1 MTLATMFICSLW
13 APSKS
18 HQLSTLT
25 KTSCYWCQ
33 TCQDAAAAEE
43 GTASCSDGAPS
54 AQFAVTQT
62 GLLLSQNKKEEWEK
76 PQTNAIGIRSTLN
89 YGSRECD
96 YNFGFTQSHL

>member
-1 MTLATMFICSLW
+1 MKMTFATMFICSLW

-62 GLLLSQNKKEEWEK
+62 GLLLSQKKKRGMGETPNQCYWDQK
-76 PQTNAIGIRSTLN
+76 YT
-89 YGSRECD
+89 
-96 YNFGFTQSHL
+96 